1 MENTTAQLDVRV
13 TGRVHG
19 VGFRMFVRDTA
30 ARLNLTGWVSNEA
43 DGSVRVQA
51 FGPRPTLNTLLAALH
66 RGPHM
71 ARVDHV
77 ESIWGTPGGAVPD
90 WFEVRG

>member
-1 MENTTAQLDVRV
+1 MENTTAQLDARV

-19 VGFRMFVRDTA
+19 VGFRMFVRDAA
-30 ARLNLTGWVSNEA
+30 ARLNLTGWVRNEA

-51 FGPRPTLNTLLAALH
+51 FGPRPALETLLAALQ

-71 ARVDHV
+71 ARVEAV
-77 ESIWGTPGGAVPD
+77 EPIWGTPGSAVPD